1 MPFYLLGRC
10 AVTMYKKNKDIEDVM
25 LSKCPISVVELDED
39 EEVGEK
45 FYAQITEKEVNW
57 LIKIQKICTEDESG
71 E

>member
-1 MPFYLLGRC
+1 MAYYLLGRC

-25 LSKCPISVVELDED
+25 LSKCPISIVELEED

-45 FYAQITEKEVNW
+45 YYVQITQKEVDW
-57 LIKIQKICTEDESG
+57 VIKIQKICTDESG

>member
-1 MPFYLLGRC
+1 MAYYLLGRC

-25 LSKCPISVVELDED
+25 LSKCPISIVELEEG

-45 FYAQITEKEVNW
+45 YYVQITQKEVDW
-57 LIKIQKICTEDESG
+57 VIKIQKICTDESG